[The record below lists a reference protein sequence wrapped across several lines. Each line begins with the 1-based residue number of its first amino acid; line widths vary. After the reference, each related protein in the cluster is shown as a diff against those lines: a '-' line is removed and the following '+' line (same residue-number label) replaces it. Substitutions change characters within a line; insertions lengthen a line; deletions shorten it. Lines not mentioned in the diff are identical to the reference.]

1 MKRFVATPFALAAL
15 FVLALSPAFARG
27 TYDPGASDTGIKIG
41 TTWAFSGPGSVTAP
55 LERQMAAYLRMVN
68 EQGGVNGRK
77 IDLIAL
83 DDGYIPAKTVEDVRR
98 LIELD
103 HVLFMYGQLGTPTNI
118 AVRPYLNAHRIPQIF
133 VTTGSNSLVNPK
145 KYPWTMGFAASYALE
160 SRVFAK
166 YLLAEHPNAKVG
178 VLYQQDD
185 FGSDHLDPFLAA
197 LGDKA
202 KTMVVARESYG
213 ATDPNVTS
221 QIISIHAAGA
231 DTLYVMAQSRPA
243 VQAVSA
249 ARDQPGW
256 NALIFM
262 SYVATAKSVAG
273 SLGSKL
279 TGVMSIDSTKDPTD
293 PGFADDPAVKDYL
306 AWVKKYAPAQ
316 DQASDAA
323 APAGYLSAQVLIDV
337 LKRCGDTL
345 TRANVM
351 KQATSIHDLSLPLLL
366 PGIVLNTSPT
376 RYFALHAAV
385 LKQYNGTRWVIV
397 GKPIAE

>member
-1 MKRFVATPFALAAL
+1 
-15 FVLALSPAFARG
+15 
-27 TYDPGASDTGIKIG
+27 
-41 TTWAFSGPGSVTAP
+41 
-55 LERQMAAYLRMVN
+55 MAAYLRMVN

-77 IDLIAL
+77 INLIAL

-98 LIELD
+98 LVELD

-118 AVRPYLNAHRIPQIF
+118 AVRPYLNAHHIPQIF
-133 VTTGSNSLVNPK
+133 VTTGSNSLINPK

-166 YLLAEHPNAKVG
+166 YLLAEHPDAKVG

-249 ARDQPGW
+249 ARDQPDW

-306 AWVKKYAPAQ
+306 AWVKKYAPPQ

-323 APAGYLSAQVLIDV
+323 APAGYLSAEVLVDV

-376 RYFALHAAV
+376 QYFALHAAV

-397 GKPIAE
+397 GQPIAE